1 MKVAQFFGRYM
12 TAHFETSSVTTSHN
26 RPLRG
31 LVGDIGGTN
40 ARFAIAER
48 IDGKTTLADFKS
60 LETADH
66 KDCYA
71 ALAAYFTLIGGRPDL
86 DYAVVAVAG
95 PVKDGRIKFTNLDWE
110 VREDLLARAVGVR
123 KARLIN
129 DYAGLAFAL
138 PHLAD
143 SDTKT
148 IGPVSKGFGNVH
160 AVMGAGTGFGASV
173 LVGGEFGP
181 YCLSTESGH
190 ISFAPVNDYES
201 EILRFLR
208 KKHGRVTVEM
218 LLSGPGLVNL
228 YQAISS
234 IRGEFAENLTPAQIT
249 HLEGEDATG
258 SRYTVEAFL
267 DIMASVCGDLALAHG
282 ATAGMFIAGGVAPRL
297 IKHIDELR
305 FRARMEAKAPLS
317 AMVAAIPSSIIIHP
331 YAALLGSANALTD
344 IQITA

>member
-1 MKVAQFFGRYM
+1 MAPFFGKYM
-12 TAHFETSSVTTSHN
+12 TAHFESSSIKTTSN

-48 IDGKTTLADFKS
+48 INGKTGLTNFKS

-66 KDCYA
+66 KDVYK
-71 ALAAYFTLIGGRPDL
+71 ALATYFETIGGKPEL
-86 DYAVVAVAG
+86 DYACVAVAG

-110 VREDLLARAVGVR
+110 VEEGLLAKATGAR
-123 KARLIN
+123 KAKLIN
-129 DYAGLAFAL
+129 DYAALAFAL
-138 PHLAD
+138 PHLGEG
-143 SDTKT
+143 DTKI
-148 IGPVSKGFGNVH
+148 IGPVKQGFGDVH

-234 IRGEFAENLTPAQIT
+234 IRGERAEDLTPAQIT

-282 ATAGMFIAGGVAPRL
+282 AVSGMFIAGGIAPRL
-297 IKHIDELR
+297 IKHVDELR
-305 FRARMEAKAPLS
+305 FRARMEAKAPL
-317 AMVAAIPSSIIIHP
+317 AGLVASIPSSIIIHP

-344 IQITA
+344 VQITA

>member
-1 MKVAQFFGRYM
+1 M
-12 TAHFETSSVTTSHN
+12 TAHFETN
-26 RPLRG
+26 RVLRG

-48 IDGKTTLADFKS
+48 KSDKTALANFKS
-60 LETADH
+60 LECGEY
-66 KDCYA
+66 KDVYA
-71 ALAAYFTLIGGRPDL
+71 ALTAYFGMIGGKPDL
-86 DYAVVAVAG
+86 DYACVAVAG
-95 PVKDGRIKFTNLDWE
+95 PVKDGAIKFTNLDWL
-110 VREDLLARAVGVR
+110 VREDLLAQTTGAR

-138 PHLAD
+138 PHLED
-143 SDTKT
+143 KDIKV
-148 IGPVSKGFGNVH
+148 IGSVTKGFGNVH

-173 LVGGEFGP
+173 LVGGAYGP

-208 KKHGRVTVEM
+208 RKHGRVTVEM

-234 IRGEFAENLTPAQIT
+234 VRGEPAEDLSPAQIT
-249 HLEGEDATG
+249 HLEGDDATG

-267 DIMASVCGDLALAHG
+267 DILASVCGDLALAHG
-282 ATAGMFIAGGVAPRL
+282 ATSGMFIAGGIAPRL
-297 IKHIDELR
+297 LKHIDALR
-305 FRARMEAKAPLS
+305 FRARMEAKAPLA
-317 AMVAAIPSSIIIHP
+317 AMVAAIPSSVIIHP

-344 IQITA
+344 AEITA

>member
-1 MKVAQFFGRYM
+1 VAPFFGNYM
-12 TAHFETSSVTTSHN
+12 TKHFEASSVTTSFN

-48 IDGKTTLADFKS
+48 REGKTSLTNFKS
-60 LETADH
+60 LETAEH
-66 KDCYA
+66 KDVYK
-71 ALAAYFTLIGGRPDL
+71 ALAAYFDMIGGKPEL
-86 DYAVVAVAG
+86 DYACVAVAG
-95 PVKDGRIKFTNLDWE
+95 PVKNGHIKFTNLDWE
-110 VREDLLARAVGVR
+110 VEEGLLAKATGARR
-123 KARLIN
+123 ARLIN

-138 PHLAD
+138 PHLEEG
-143 SDTKT
+143 DTKC
-148 IGPVSKGFGNVH
+148 IGPVKQGFGDVH

-234 IRGEFAENLTPAQIT
+234 IRGELAEDLTPAQIT

-282 ATAGMFIAGGVAPRL
+282 ATSGMFIAGGIAPRL

-305 FRARMEAKAPLS
+305 FRARMEAKAPL
-317 AMVAAIPSSIIIHP
+317 AGMVAGIPSRIIIHP

-344 IQITA
+344 VQITA

>member
-1 MKVAQFFGRYM
+1 M
-12 TAHFETSSVTTSHN
+12 TSYSKTGQFETGSVIHSS
-26 RPLRG
+26 RALRG

-48 IDGKTTLADFKS
+48 TDGKTSMRDFKS
-60 LETADH
+60 LECSDY
-66 KDCYA
+66 KDVYD
-71 ALAAYFTLIGGRPDL
+71 ALNAYFVMIGEKPEL
-86 DYAVVAVAG
+86 DYACVAVAG
-95 PVKDGRIKFTNLDWE
+95 PVKDGAIKFTNLDWE
-110 VREDLLARAVGVR
+110 VREDLLAQTTGAR

-129 DYAGLAFAL
+129 DYAALAYCL
-138 PHLAD
+138 PHLSHD
-143 SDTKT
+143 DTKT
-148 IGPVSKGFGNVH
+148 IGSVRTGFGDVH

-181 YCLSTESGH
+181 YALSTESGH

-208 KKHGRVTVEM
+208 KKHGRVTIEM

-228 YQAISS
+228 YMAISS
-234 IRGEFAENLTPAQIT
+234 IRGEPAHDLNPAQIT
-249 HLEGEDATG
+249 HLDGEDATG

-282 ATAGMFIAGGVAPRL
+282 AVSGMFIAGGIAPRL

-305 FRARMEAKAPLS
+305 FRARMEAKAPL
-317 AMVAAIPSSIIIHP
+317 AHMVAAIPSRIIIHP

-344 IQITA
+344 AQITA

>member
-1 MKVAQFFGRYM
+1 VAPFFGNYM
-12 TAHFETSSVTTSHN
+12 TAHFESSSIKTTSD

-48 IDGKTTLADFKS
+48 INGKTNLANFKS

-66 KDCYA
+66 KDVYD
-71 ALAAYFTLIGGRPDL
+71 ALRTYFESIGGRPEL
-86 DYAVVAVAG
+86 DYACVAVAG

-110 VREDLLARAVGVR
+110 VREDLLAKAVNVR
-123 KARLIN
+123 KAKLIN
-129 DYAGLAFAL
+129 DYAALAFAL
-138 PHLAD
+138 PHLGD
-143 SDTKT
+143 GDTKI
-148 IGPVSKGFGNVH
+148 IGPVKKGFGDVH

-234 IRGEFAENLTPAQIT
+234 IRGERAEDLTPAQIT

-282 ATAGMFIAGGVAPRL
+282 AVSGMFIAGGIAPRL
-297 IKHIDELR
+297 IKHVDELR
-305 FRARMEAKAPLS
+305 FRARMEAKAPL
-317 AMVAAIPSSIIIHP
+317 AGLVASIPSSIIIHP

-344 IQITA
+344 VQITA

>member
-1 MKVAQFFGRYM
+1 M
-12 TAHFETSSVTTSHN
+12 TAHFEAPSVATVSGRT
-26 RPLRG
+26 LRG

-48 IDGKTTLADFKS
+48 NPVEGGGVKTSLTHFKS
-60 LETADH
+60 LECAEY
-66 KDCYA
+66 KDVYD
-71 ALAAYFTLIGGRPDL
+71 ALNAYFVMIGEKPAL
-86 DYAVVAVAG
+86 DYNCVAVAG
-95 PVKDGRIKFTNLDWE
+95 PVKDGAIKFTNLDWL
-110 VREDLLARAVGVR
+110 VREDLLARTTGAR
-123 KARLIN
+123 KSRLIN
-129 DYAGLAFAL
+129 DYAALAYCL

-148 IGPVSKGFGNVH
+148 IGPVKKGFGDVH

-173 LVGGEFGP
+173 LVGGPYGP

-190 ISFAPVNDYES
+190 ASFAPVNDYES

-208 KKHGRVTVEM
+208 KKHGRVTIEM

-234 IRGEFAENLTPAQIT
+234 IRGEFAEDLTPAQIT
-249 HLEGEDATG
+249 HLEGDDATG

-267 DIMASVCGDLALAHG
+267 DILASVCGDLALCHG
-282 ATAGMFIAGGVAPRL
+282 ATSGMFIAGGVAPRL
-297 IKHIDELR
+297 IKHIDEVR
-305 FRARMEAKAPLS
+305 FRARMEAKAPL
-317 AMVAAIPSSIIIHP
+317 AALVASIPSSIIIHP

-344 IQITA
+344 NEIIA